1 MIIFAIKMK
10 EGGKMKVGKKLL
22 ASLLLMVIVITQ
34 LTPSLFVRAEEG
46 EEIKYNLSFE
56 LERDVSALNEIY
68 QKHDE
73 AESESEK
80 TDEKASDEEVAVE
93 ADANKDVNSKANQVN
108 DNDTVVDLSQETEV
122 EENSSEEAN
131 PIEESNDEAESSEEE
146 SEEAIVLP
154 SGGGEG
160 SQEEKTEEVKDLNIT
175 YTLHIKG
182 ESEESIEKRIT
193 YSLEKADFVGDLK
206 FEGIETLSNNLEVKY
221 YTKEDGSSFEED
233 SENFELYLDTNA
245 ERTVLELPS
254 IGEKEDSLRV
264 KESNFEEA
272 IEISE
277 EKVNEAVG
285 DPNAKHFL
293 NFDISRYD
301 FTDFESLIATYTN
314 YWMKR
319 TDQNVFDHDEWRLN
333 NFTVINELHIDGVDE
348 TIKEKMI
355 YDADEYSWSEK
366 IEFRNIEVP
375 YEDIEIQYYKKADNS
390 LVKPYLLH
398 YDFYLKKSEDDK
410 MILQVPR
417 LSPKDNYSGDA
428 NQVKIFKVSN
438 VSLKDKDGNAKE
450 VTPTEIDDINLDIT
464 EDLSGIKP
472 SDTVYV
478 NGNSG
483 DDQKDGLSKENA
495 VKTFAKAKEIAQS
508 NKDIVEIVVTGQ
520 TDIEG
525 DISLED
531 TNAKICRSKDYYK
544 YLFNVPSGKT
554 ATLSNIIIDGKS
566 NSNESIKESL
576 IRVNSGATLNINEGA
591 ALRNNKIMDIKDTA
605 TRGGAVNAFEAT
617 INMTGGSVE
626 ENQATYGG
634 GIYLYG
640 STMNFSGGVVQ
651 NNEAKRVIDYAY
663 GGAVYSAGGGIIA
676 SGASTINFSGDA
688 KVLNNSADEVGGGIS
703 LGTRQVEKQNKLYM
717 TGGLID
723 GNTAGAS
730 GGGIFIQ
737 CRLFDSGK
745 SIAYI
750 SSGRITNNKM
760 SGTGIT
766 EKAFGGGGIYVNG
779 FPASWDYA
787 GAHYYGENG
796 ELYLTNAII
805 RNNNSDKE
813 GAGFAGCPI
822 SKTQFYVNNGVAIYG
837 NNTRAGRNNDKGKTV
852 YLLSSKFYMSHSGQA
867 EYKLDKRMLG
877 GAPYDWKKVIGSE
890 IIPLPDNEL
899 EATLPENSELAL
911 NSNDKGNDFT
921 EALGKV
927 IIEGNY
933 SATRGAGIGSNGT
946 IKFGTESPT
955 TEVSVEKKWDDNN
968 DEKKVRPVS
977 ITVNLIANYEGKEY
991 KVDSIVLN
999 KDNNWKHTFKDLP
1012 TINDG
1017 NKITYTVKEETV
1029 TGYSSKITGS
1039 EKDGFTIINTPEEPK
1054 KETKEIKVSKVW
1066 DTVDQEAYAK
1076 EIEVVLVKNDEE
1088 TEKTLTLNEDNHWQG
1103 TFENLDAKD
1112 ENDKE
1117 ITYTVKEVG
1126 EKDNKITFDGKE
1138 FKVSYKATT
1147 DGYTITNSYN
1157 PPEEPKKEYRDICVE
1172 KAWDIRG
1179 MKPISHIEVELY
1191 RDGKATGNTLVLS
1204 EANGWSGSFKDL
1216 EKASDD
1222 GHIYNYSVKEIGEKF
1237 YTVEISGEY
1246 YEVIYRGNMDSGFTI
1261 INKEEPPRKPQ
1272 RRDIRVR
1279 KVWDVTNKIPVDE
1292 IQVELYK
1299 DGRATG
1305 NVITLSDANGW
1316 MGRFEDLLAY
1326 DAEGFKYE
1334 YSVREV
1340 GEASHRVSISGSDY
1354 DVSYE
1359 GDMNHSFIIINKEN
1373 TPPKKKIDFGVNK
1386 VWRSDGKTE
1395 AVQVELY
1402 MDGAATG
1409 KIITLSEAN
1418 GWNGTFIDLDLED
1431 AKGNKHIYTVKE
1443 IGEVSGG
1450 YYIGERKF
1458 NVIYEGSMN
1467 SGITIINSEE
1477 PPKEEEEEPSKDK
1490 DDEPKEK
1497 DKESEKHRIPKT
1509 GVEDGSLSIVLA
1521 LVVLV
1526 GLFFVKRKLSEGKT
1540 K

>member
-1 MIIFAIKMK
+1 
-10 EGGKMKVGKKLL
+10 MKVSKKVL

-34 LTPSLFVRAEEG
+34 LTPNLFVRAEEG
-46 EEIKYNLSFE
+46 KVQKFKLSFE
-56 LERDVSALNEIY
+56 LERDASALNEIY

-73 AESESEK
+73 AENESEK
-80 TDEKASDEEVAVE
+80 TDEKDSDKEGNCE
-93 ADANKDVNSKANQVN
+93 ADSNKDVNSKAKQVN
-108 DNDTVVDLSQETEV
+108 ENDTVVDLSQVTEG
-122 EENSSEEAN
+122 EENLSEEAK
-131 PIEESNDEAESSEEE
+131 PIDEANGEAEYIEDE
-146 SEEAIVLP
+146 NEEAIVLP

-160 SQEEKTEEVKDLNIT
+160 SSEEKAEEVKDLNIT

-182 ESEESIEKRIT
+182 ESEEAIEKIVT
-193 YSLEKADFVGDLK
+193 YSVEKADFVGDLK
-206 FEGIETLSNNLEVKY
+206 FEGIETLSNELEVKY
-221 YTKEDGSSFEED
+221 YSKEDGSSFDEK
-233 SENFELYLDTNA
+233 SENFDLYLETNA
-245 ERTVLELPS
+245 EKTVLELPR

-264 KESNFEEA
+264 KESNFEEV
-272 IEISE
+272 IEIGE
-277 EKVNEAVG
+277 EKVNEAVA
-285 DPNAKHFL
+285 DPNSKHFL
-293 NFDISRYD
+293 SFDISRYD
-301 FTDFESLIATYTN
+301 LTDFENLIATYTN
-314 YWMKR
+314 YWMNRK
-319 TDQNVFDHDEWRLN
+319 DQNVFDHDEWSLN

-348 TIKEKMI
+348 TVEEKMI

-366 IEFRNIEVP
+366 IEFKDIEVP

-398 YDFYLKKSEDDK
+398 YDFYLKRSEDGK

-417 LSPKDNYSGDA
+417 LAPKDNYSGDT

-438 VSLKDKDGNAKE
+438 VILKDKDGNAKE
-450 VTPTEIDDINLDIT
+450 LTSTEIDDINLDIT
-464 EDLSGIKP
+464 EDLRGIKP

-478 NGNSG
+478 NGKSG
-483 DDQKDGLSKENA
+483 DDQNDGLSKENA
-495 VKTFAKAKEIAQS
+495 VNTLTKAIEIAKNNQ
-508 NKDIVEIVVTGQ
+508 DIVEIVVTGQ

-525 DISLED
+525 DVSLEG
-531 TNAKICRSKDYYK
+531 TNAKVCRSKDYNGF
-544 YLFNVPSGKT
+544 LFNVDNGKT
-554 ATLSNIIIDGKS
+554 AILSNIIIDGRS
-566 NSNESIKESL
+566 NSNKSIEKSL
-576 IRVNSGATLNINEGA
+576 IRVNTGATLNINDGA
-591 ALRNNKIMDIKDTA
+591 VLRNNKIMDIKDTA

-626 ENQATYGG
+626 ENQASYGG
-634 GIYLYG
+634 GIYLYK
-640 STMNFSGGVVQ
+640 STMNFSSGVVQ

-663 GGAVYSAGGGIIA
+663 GGAIYSAGGGIIA

-703 LGTRQVEKQNKLYM
+703 LGTRQVDGQNKLYM

-737 CRLFDSGK
+737 CRLLDGGK

-760 SGTGIT
+760 SGTGLT

-787 GAHYYGENG
+787 GTHFYGENG

-805 RNNNSDKE
+805 RNNNSDEE

-837 NNTRAGRNNDKGKTV
+837 NNTSAGINNDKGKTV
-852 YLLSSKFYMSHSGQA
+852 YLLSSNFYASHSGRA

-877 GAPYDWKKVIGSE
+877 GAPYDWKKVTGSG

-899 EATLPENSELAL
+899 EATLPASSELAL
-911 NSNDKGNDFT
+911 NSNDKANELT

-946 IKFGTESPT
+946 IKFGKDAPT
-955 TEVSVEKKWDDNN
+955 TEVSVEKKWNDND

-977 ITVNLIANYEGKEY
+977 ITVKLIANYEGKEY
-991 KVDSIVLN
+991 KVDSVVLN

-1012 TINDG
+1012 TVND
-1017 NKITYTVKEETV
+1017 NNTITYTVKEETV
-1029 TGYSSKITGS
+1029 TGYKSELSGS
-1039 EKDGFTIINTPEEPK
+1039 ESEGYTITNTPEEPE

-1066 DTVDQEAYAK
+1066 DTSDKKAFAK
-1076 EIEVVLVKNDEE
+1076 EITVELYKNNEKTD
-1088 TEKTLTLNEDNHWQG
+1088 KTLTLNEDNNWQG
-1103 TFENLDAKD
+1103 SFKNLDVKD
-1112 ENDKE
+1112 ENDKN
-1117 ITYTVKEVG
+1117 ITYTIKEVG
-1126 EKDNKITFDGKE
+1126 ETDGKITFDGKE
-1138 FKVSYKATT
+1138 FKVSYSGDEK

-1157 PPEEPKKEYRDICVE
+1157 PPEEPKKEYRDISVE

-1204 EANGWSGSFKDL
+1204 EANGWSGSFKNL

-1222 GHIYNYSVKEIGEKF
+1222 GHIYDYSIKEIGEKF

-1279 KVWDVTNKIPVDE
+1279 KVWDVTNKIPVDA

-1305 NVITLSDANGW
+1305 NVITLSEANGW
-1316 MGRFEDLLAY
+1316 SGRFEDLIAY
-1326 DAEGFKYE
+1326 DVAGVKYE

-1359 GDMNHSFIIINKEN
+1359 GDMNHSFVITNKEN

-1386 VWRSDGKTE
+1386 IWRTSGETE
-1395 AVQVELY
+1395 TVQAELY

-1418 GWNGTFIDLDLED
+1418 GWSGAFTDLDLED
-1431 AKGNKHIYTVKE
+1431 AKGNKHVYTVKE
-1443 IGEVSGG
+1443 IGEAGDQ
-1450 YYIGERKF
+1450 YTIGERVF
-1458 NVIYEGSMN
+1458 TVSYSGDMH
-1467 SGITIINSEE
+1467 SGISIINSEE
-1477 PPKEEEEEPSKDK
+1477 PPKEEEEPSKDK

-1497 DKESEKHRIPKT
+1497 DKEPEKHIIPKT
-1509 GVEDGSLSIVLA
+1509 GVEEGSLSIVLA

-1526 GLFFVKRKLSEGKT
+1526 GLFFVKRKINEGKS

>member
-1 MIIFAIKMK
+1 
-10 EGGKMKVGKKLL
+10 MKVSKKVL

-46 EEIKYNLSFE
+46 KVQKFKLSFE
-56 LERDVSALNEIY
+56 LERDASALNEIY

-73 AESESEK
+73 AENESEK
-80 TDEKASDEEVAVE
+80 TDEKDSDKEGNCE
-93 ADANKDVNSKANQVN
+93 ADSNKDVNSKAKQVN
-108 DNDTVVDLSQETEV
+108 ENDTVVDLSQVTEG
-122 EENSSEEAN
+122 EENLSEEAK
-131 PIEESNDEAESSEEE
+131 PIDEANGEAEYIEDE
-146 SEEAIVLP
+146 NEEAIVLP

-160 SQEEKTEEVKDLNIT
+160 SSEEKAEEVKDLNIT

-182 ESEESIEKRIT
+182 ESEEAIEKIVT
-193 YSLEKADFVGDLK
+193 YSVEKADFVGDLK
-206 FEGIETLSNNLEVKY
+206 FEGIETLSNELEVKY
-221 YTKEDGSSFEED
+221 YSKEDGSSFDEK
-233 SENFELYLDTNA
+233 SENFDLYLETNA
-245 ERTVLELPS
+245 EKTVLELPR

-264 KESNFEEA
+264 KESNFEEV
-272 IEISE
+272 IEIGE
-277 EKVNEAVG
+277 EKVNEAVA
-285 DPNAKHFL
+285 DPNSKHFL
-293 NFDISRYD
+293 SFDISRYD
-301 FTDFESLIATYTN
+301 LTDFENLIATYTN
-314 YWMKR
+314 YWMNRK
-319 TDQNVFDHDEWRLN
+319 DQNVFDHDEWSLN

-348 TIKEKMI
+348 TVEEKMI

-366 IEFRNIEVP
+366 IEFKDIEVP

-398 YDFYLKKSEDDK
+398 YDFYLKRSEDGK

-417 LSPKDNYSGDA
+417 LAPKDNYSGDT

-438 VSLKDKDGNAKE
+438 VILKDKDGNAKE
-450 VTPTEIDDINLDIT
+450 LTSTEIDDINLDIT
-464 EDLSGIKP
+464 EDLRGIKP

-478 NGNSG
+478 NGKSG
-483 DDQKDGLSKENA
+483 DDQNDGLSKENA
-495 VKTFAKAKEIAQS
+495 VNTLTKAIEIAKNNQ
-508 NKDIVEIVVTGQ
+508 DIVEIVVTGQ

-525 DISLED
+525 DVSLEG
-531 TNAKICRSKDYYK
+531 TNAKVCRSKDYNGF
-544 YLFNVPSGKT
+544 LFNVDNGKT
-554 ATLSNIIIDGKS
+554 AILSNIIIDGRS
-566 NSNESIKESL
+566 NSNKSIEKSL
-576 IRVNSGATLNINEGA
+576 IRVNTGATLNINDGA
-591 ALRNNKIMDIKDTA
+591 VLRNNKIMDIKDTA

-626 ENQATYGG
+626 ENQASYGG
-634 GIYLYG
+634 GIYLYK
-640 STMNFSGGVVQ
+640 STMNFSSGVVQ

-663 GGAVYSAGGGIIA
+663 GGAIYSAGGGIIA

-703 LGTRQVEKQNKLYM
+703 LGTRQVDGQNKLYM

-737 CRLFDSGK
+737 CRLLDGGK

-760 SGTGIT
+760 SGTGLT

-787 GAHYYGENG
+787 GTHFYGENG

-805 RNNNSDKE
+805 RNNNSDEE

-837 NNTRAGRNNDKGKTV
+837 NNTSAGINNDKGKTV
-852 YLLSSKFYMSHSGQA
+852 YLLSSNFYASHSGRA

-877 GAPYDWKKVIGSE
+877 GAPYDWKKVTGSG

-899 EATLPENSELAL
+899 EATLPASSELAL
-911 NSNDKGNDFT
+911 NSNDKANELT

-946 IKFGTESPT
+946 IKFGKDAPT
-955 TEVSVEKKWDDNN
+955 TEVSVEKKWNDND

-977 ITVNLIANYEGKEY
+977 ITVKLIANYEGKEY
-991 KVDSIVLN
+991 KVDSVVLK

-1012 TINDG
+1012 TVND
-1017 NKITYTVKEETV
+1017 NNTITYTVKEETV
-1029 TGYSSKITGS
+1029 TGYKSELSGS
-1039 EKDGFTIINTPEEPK
+1039 ESEGYTITNTPEEPE

-1066 DTVDQEAYAK
+1066 DTSDKKAFAK
-1076 EIEVVLVKNDEE
+1076 EITVELYKNNEKTD
-1088 TEKTLTLNEDNHWQG
+1088 KTLTLNEDNNWQG
-1103 TFENLDAKD
+1103 SFKNLDVKD
-1112 ENDKE
+1112 ENDKN
-1117 ITYTVKEVG
+1117 ITYTIKEVG
-1126 EKDNKITFDGKE
+1126 ETDGKITFDGKE
-1138 FKVSYKATT
+1138 FKVSYSGDEK

-1157 PPEEPKKEYRDICVE
+1157 PPEEPKKEYRDISVE

-1204 EANGWSGSFKDL
+1204 EANGWSGSFKNL

-1222 GHIYNYSVKEIGEKF
+1222 GHIYDYSIKEIGEKF

-1279 KVWDVTNKIPVDE
+1279 KVWDVTNKIPVDA

-1305 NVITLSDANGW
+1305 NVITLSEANGW
-1316 MGRFEDLLAY
+1316 SGRFEDLIAY
-1326 DAEGFKYE
+1326 DVAGVKYE

-1359 GDMNHSFIIINKEN
+1359 GDMNHSFVITNKEN

-1386 VWRSDGKTE
+1386 IWRTSGETE
-1395 AVQVELY
+1395 TVQAELY

-1418 GWNGTFIDLDLED
+1418 GWSGAFTDLDLED
-1431 AKGNKHIYTVKE
+1431 AKGNKHVYTVKE
-1443 IGEVSGG
+1443 IGEAGG
-1450 YYIGERKF
+1450 QYTIGERVF
-1458 NVIYEGSMN
+1458 TVSYSGDMH
-1467 SGITIINSEE
+1467 SGISIINSEE

-1497 DKESEKHRIPKT
+1497 DKEPEKHIIPKT
-1509 GVEDGSLSIVLA
+1509 GVEEGTLSIVLA

-1526 GLFFVKRKLSEGKT
+1526 GLFFVKRKINEGKS

>member
-1 MIIFAIKMK
+1 MK
-10 EGGKMKVGKKLL
+10 KGKKLL
-22 ASLLLMVIVITQ
+22 ACLILMVLVLSQ
-34 LTPSLFVRAEEG
+34 VPRNLLVRAEEG
-46 EEIKYNLSFE
+46 EETKYNLSFE
-56 LERDVSALNEIY
+56 LERDASALNEIY

-73 AESESEK
+73 GESESEK
-80 TDEKASDEEVAVE
+80 TDEKASDEEADGE
-93 ADANKDVNSKANQVN
+93 LDANKDVNSKANQVN
-108 DNDTVVDLSQETEV
+108 DNDTVVDLSQVTEG
-122 EENSSEEAN
+122 EENSSEEAKPVDEAK
-131 PIEESNDEAESSEEE
+131 PIDEVNDEAESSEEE
-146 SEEAIVLP
+146 NEEAVVLP

-160 SQEEKTEEVKDLNIT
+160 SQEEKAEEVKDLNIT

-182 ESEESIEKRIT
+182 ESEESIEKRIA
-193 YSLEKADFVGDLK
+193 YSVEKAEFVGDLK
-206 FEGIETLSNNLEVKY
+206 FEGIETLSNELEVKY
-221 YTKEDGSSFEED
+221 YSREDGSSFDEK
-233 SENFELYLDTNA
+233 SENFDLYLETNA
-245 ERTVLELPS
+245 EKTVLELPR

-272 IEISE
+272 IEIND

-285 DPNAKHFL
+285 DPNAKHYLSF
-293 NFDISRYD
+293 NISRYD
-301 FTDFESLIATYTN
+301 FTDFENLIATYSN
-314 YWMKR
+314 YWMTR
-319 TDQNVFDHDEWRLN
+319 DDQNVFDRDEWRLN

-355 YDADEYSWSEK
+355 FNSDEHSWSEK
-366 IEFRNIEVP
+366 IEFRNIEIP
-375 YEDIEIQYYKKADNS
+375 YEDIEIQYYKKADSS

-398 YDFYLKKSEDDK
+398 YDFYLKKSEDGK

-417 LSPKDNYSGDA
+417 LAPKNNYSGDA

-450 VTPTEIDDINLDIT
+450 VTPTELDDTNLDII
-464 EDLSGIKP
+464 EDLRGIKP

-478 NGNSG
+478 NGKSG
-483 DDQKDGLSKENA
+483 DDQNDGLSKENA
-495 VKTFAKAKEIAQS
+495 VKTLTKAKEIAQS
-508 NKDIVEIVVTGQ
+508 NNDIVEIVVTGQ

-531 TNAKICRSKDYYK
+531 TNAKICRSKEYSGF
-544 YLFNVPSGKT
+544 LFNVPSGKT
-554 ATLSNIIIDGKS
+554 ATLSKIIIDGKS

-591 ALRNNKIMDIKDTA
+591 VLRNNKIMDIKNTA

-626 ENQATYGG
+626 ENQASYGG
-634 GIYLYG
+634 GIYLYK

-663 GGAVYSAGGGIIA
+663 GGAIYSAGGGIIA

-703 LGTRQVEKQNKLYM
+703 LGTRQVDKQNKLYM

-737 CRLFDSGK
+737 CRLLDGGK

-760 SGTGIT
+760 SGTGKT
-766 EKAFGGGGIYVNG
+766 EMAFGGGGIYVNG

-787 GAHYYGENG
+787 GTHFYGENG

-911 NSNDKGNDFT
+911 NSNDKGNNLT

-946 IKFGTESPT
+946 IKFGTDAPT
-955 TEVSVEKKWDDNN
+955 TKVSVEKKWNDND

-991 KVDSIVLN
+991 KVDSVVLN

-1029 TGYSSKITGS
+1029 KGYKSELSGS
-1039 EKDGFTIINTPEEPK
+1039 EEEGYTITNTPEEPK

-1066 DTVDQEAYAK
+1066 DTSDKKAFAK
-1076 EIEVVLVKNDEE
+1076 EITVELYKNNEKTD
-1088 TEKTLTLNEDNHWQG
+1088 KTLTLNEDNNWQG

-1204 EANGWSGSFKDL
+1204 EANGWSGSFKNL
-1216 EKASDD
+1216 EKASDG
-1222 GHIYNYSVKEIGEKF
+1222 GHIYDYSVKEIGEKF

-1261 INKEEPPRKPQ
+1261 INKEEPPKKPQ

-1305 NVITLSDANGW
+1305 NTITLSEANGW
-1316 MGRFEDLLAY
+1316 SGRFEDLIAY
-1326 DAEGFKYE
+1326 DVAGVKYE

-1340 GEASHRVSISGSDY
+1340 GEASSRVSISGSDY

-1359 GDMNHSFIIINKEN
+1359 GDMNHSFVIINKEN
-1373 TPPKKKIDFGVNK
+1373 SPLKKKIDFGVNK
-1386 VWRSDGKTE
+1386 VWKSDGKTE

-1418 GWNGTFIDLDLED
+1418 GWSGAFTDLDLED

-1458 NVIYEGSMN
+1458 SVIYEGSMN

-1497 DKESEKHRIPKT
+1497 DKEPEKHIIPKT
-1509 GVEDGSLSIVLA
+1509 GVEEGSLSIVLA

-1526 GLFFVKRKLSEGKT
+1526 GLFFVKRKLNEGKT

>member
-1 MIIFAIKMK
+1 
-10 EGGKMKVGKKLL
+10 MKVSKKVL

-34 LTPSLFVRAEEG
+34 LTPNLFVRAEEG
-46 EEIKYNLSFE
+46 KVQKFKLSFE
-56 LERDVSALNEIY
+56 LERDASALNEIY

-73 AESESEK
+73 AENESEK
-80 TDEKASDEEVAVE
+80 TDEKDSDKEGNCE
-93 ADANKDVNSKANQVN
+93 ADSNKDVNSKAKQVN
-108 DNDTVVDLSQETEV
+108 ENDTVVDLSQVTEG
-122 EENSSEEAN
+122 EENLSEEAK
-131 PIEESNDEAESSEEE
+131 PIDEANGEAEYIEDE
-146 SEEAIVLP
+146 NEEAIVLP

-160 SQEEKTEEVKDLNIT
+160 SSEEKAEEVKDLNIT

-182 ESEESIEKRIT
+182 ESEEAIEKIVT
-193 YSLEKADFVGDLK
+193 YSVEKADFVGDLK
-206 FEGIETLSNNLEVKY
+206 FEGIETLSNELEVKY
-221 YTKEDGSSFEED
+221 YSKEDGSSFDEK
-233 SENFELYLDTNA
+233 SENFDLYLETNA
-245 ERTVLELPS
+245 EKTVLELPR

-264 KESNFEEA
+264 KESNFEEV
-272 IEISE
+272 IEIGE
-277 EKVNEAVG
+277 EKVNEAVA
-285 DPNAKHFL
+285 DPNSKHFL
-293 NFDISRYD
+293 SFDISRYD
-301 FTDFESLIATYTN
+301 LTDFENLIATYTN
-314 YWMKR
+314 YWMNRK
-319 TDQNVFDHDEWRLN
+319 DQNVFDHDEWSLN

-348 TIKEKMI
+348 TVEEKMI

-366 IEFRNIEVP
+366 IEFKDIEVP

-398 YDFYLKKSEDDK
+398 YDFYLKRSEDGK

-417 LSPKDNYSGDA
+417 LAPKDNYSGDT

-438 VSLKDKDGNAKE
+438 VILKDKDGNAKE
-450 VTPTEIDDINLDIT
+450 LTSTEIDDINLDIT
-464 EDLSGIKP
+464 EDLRGIKP

-478 NGNSG
+478 NGKSG
-483 DDQKDGLSKENA
+483 DDQNDGLSKENA
-495 VKTFAKAKEIAQS
+495 VNTLTKAIEIAKNNQ
-508 NKDIVEIVVTGQ
+508 DIVEIVVTGQ

-525 DISLED
+525 DVSLEG
-531 TNAKICRSKDYYK
+531 TNAKVCRSKDYNGF
-544 YLFNVPSGKT
+544 LFNVDNGKT
-554 ATLSNIIIDGKS
+554 AILSNIIIDGRS
-566 NSNESIKESL
+566 NSNKSIEKSL
-576 IRVNSGATLNINEGA
+576 IRVNTGATLNINDGA
-591 ALRNNKIMDIKDTA
+591 VLRNNKIMDIKDTA

-626 ENQATYGG
+626 ENQASYGG
-634 GIYLYG
+634 GIYLYK
-640 STMNFSGGVVQ
+640 STMNFSSGVVQ
-651 NNEAKRVIDYAY
+651 KNEAKRVIDYAY
-663 GGAVYSAGGGIIA
+663 GGAIYSAGGGIIA

-703 LGTRQVEKQNKLYM
+703 LGTRQVDGQNKLYM

-737 CRLFDSGK
+737 CRLLDGGK

-760 SGTGIT
+760 SGTGLT

-787 GAHYYGENG
+787 GTHFYGENG

-805 RNNNSDKE
+805 RNNNSDEE

-837 NNTRAGRNNDKGKTV
+837 NNTSAGINNDKGKTV
-852 YLLSSKFYMSHSGQA
+852 YLLSSNFYASHSGRA

-877 GAPYDWKKVIGSE
+877 GAPYDWKKVTGSG

-899 EATLPENSELAL
+899 EATLPASSELAL
-911 NSNDKGNDFT
+911 NSNDKANELT

-946 IKFGTESPT
+946 IKFGKDAPT
-955 TEVSVEKKWDDNN
+955 TEVSVEKKWNDND

-977 ITVNLIANYEGKEY
+977 ITVKLIANYEGKEY
-991 KVDSIVLN
+991 KVDSVVLN

-1012 TINDG
+1012 TVND
-1017 NKITYTVKEETV
+1017 NNTITYTVKEETV
-1029 TGYSSKITGS
+1029 TGYKSELSGS
-1039 EKDGFTIINTPEEPK
+1039 ESEGYTITNTPEEPE
-1054 KETKEIKVSKVW
+1054 KETEEIKVSKVW
-1066 DTVDQEAYAK
+1066 DTSDKKAFAK
-1076 EIEVVLVKNDEE
+1076 EITVELYKNNEKTD
-1088 TEKTLTLNEDNHWQG
+1088 KTLTLNEDNNWQG
-1103 TFENLDAKD
+1103 SFKNLDVKD
-1112 ENDKE
+1112 ENDKN
-1117 ITYTVKEVG
+1117 ITYTIKEVG
-1126 EKDNKITFDGKE
+1126 ETDGKITFDGKE
-1138 FKVSYKATT
+1138 FKVSYSGDEK

-1157 PPEEPKKEYRDICVE
+1157 PPEEPKKEYRDISVE

-1191 RDGKATGNTLVLS
+1191 RDGEATGNTLVLS
-1204 EANGWSGSFKDL
+1204 EANGWSGSFKNL
-1216 EKASDD
+1216 EKASDG
-1222 GHIYNYSVKEIGEKF
+1222 GHIYDYSIKEIGEKF

-1279 KVWDVTNKIPVDE
+1279 KVWDVTNKIPVDA

-1305 NVITLSDANGW
+1305 NVITLSEANGW
-1316 MGRFEDLLAY
+1316 SGRFEDLIAY
-1326 DAEGFKYE
+1326 DVAGVKYE

-1359 GDMNHSFIIINKEN
+1359 GDMNHSFVITNKEN
-1373 TPPKKKIDFGVNK
+1373 TPPKKKIYFGVNK
-1386 VWRSDGKTE
+1386 IWRTSGETE
-1395 AVQVELY
+1395 TVQAELY

-1418 GWNGTFIDLDLED
+1418 GWSGAFTDLDLED
-1431 AKGNKHIYTVKE
+1431 AKGNKHVYTVKE
-1443 IGEVSGG
+1443 IGEAGG
-1450 YYIGERKF
+1450 QYTIGERVF
-1458 NVIYEGSMN
+1458 TVSYSGDMH
-1467 SGITIINSEE
+1467 SGISIINSEE
-1477 PPKEEEEEPSKDK
+1477 PPKEEEEPSKDK

-1497 DKESEKHRIPKT
+1497 DKEPEKHIIPKT
-1509 GVEDGSLSIVLA
+1509 GVEEGSLSIVLA

-1526 GLFFVKRKLSEGKT
+1526 GLFFVKRKINEGKS

>member
-1 MIIFAIKMK
+1 
-10 EGGKMKVGKKLL
+10 MKVSKKVL
-22 ASLLLMVIVITQ
+22 ACLLLMVIVITQ
-34 LTPSLFVRAEEG
+34 LTPSLFVRAVEG
-46 EEIKYNLSFE
+46 EEQKFKLSFE
-56 LERDVSALNEIY
+56 LERDPSALNEIY
-68 QKHDE
+68 QKQDE
-73 AESESEK
+73 AENESEK
-80 TDEKASDEEVAVE
+80 TDEKDSDKE
-93 ADANKDVNSKANQVN
+93 ADNEEEANKDVKSKAKQVN
-108 DNDTVVDLSQETEV
+108 DNDTVVDLSQETEA
-122 EENSSEEAN
+122 EENSSEEAK
-131 PIEESNDEAESSEEE
+131 PIDEANGEAEYIEDE
-146 SEEAIVLP
+146 NEEAIVLP

-160 SQEEKTEEVKDLNIT
+160 SQEEKAEEVKDLNIT

-182 ESEESIEKRIT
+182 ESEEAIEKIVT
-193 YSLEKADFVGDLK
+193 YSVEKADFVGDLK
-206 FEGIETLSNNLEVKY
+206 FEGIETLSNELEVKY
-221 YTKEDGSSFEED
+221 YSKEDGSSFDEK
-233 SENFELYLDTNA
+233 SENFDLYLETNS
-245 ERTVLELPS
+245 EKTVLELPR

-272 IEISE
+272 IEIGE
-277 EKVNEAVG
+277 EKVNEAVA
-285 DPNAKHFL
+285 DPNSKHFL
-293 NFDISRYD
+293 SFDISRYD
-301 FTDFESLIATYTN
+301 FTDFENLIATYTN
-314 YWMKR
+314 YWMTR
-319 TDQNVFDHDEWRLN
+319 EDQNVFDHDEWSLN

-348 TIKEKMI
+348 TVEEKMI

-366 IEFRNIEVP
+366 IEFKDIEVP

-398 YDFYLKKSEDDK
+398 YDFYLKKSEDGK

-417 LSPKDNYSGDA
+417 LAPKDNYSGDV
-428 NQVKIFKVSN
+428 NQVKIFRVSN
-438 VSLKDKDGNAKE
+438 VSLKDNDGNVKE
-450 VTPTEIDDINLDIT
+450 LTPTEIDDINLDIT
-464 EDLSGIKP
+464 EDLIGIKP

-478 NGNSG
+478 NGKSG

-495 VKTFAKAKEIAQS
+495 VKTFAKAKEIAKD

-531 TNAKICRSKDYYK
+531 TNAKICRSKDYDGF
-544 YLFNVPSGKT
+544 LFNVPSGKT
-554 ATLSNIIIDGKS
+554 ATLSKIIVDGKS
-566 NSNESIKESL
+566 NSIESIKKSL
-576 IRVNSGATLNINEGA
+576 IRVNSRAILNINDGA
-591 ALRNNKIMDIKDTA
+591 VLKNNKIMDIKDTA

-626 ENQATYGG
+626 ENQASYGG
-634 GIYLYG
+634 GIYLYK

-663 GGAVYSAGGGIIA
+663 GGAIYSAGGGIIA

-703 LGTRQVEKQNKLYM
+703 LGTRQVDGQNKLYM

-737 CRLFDSGK
+737 CRLLDGRK

-760 SGTGIT
+760 SGTGLT

-787 GAHYYGENG
+787 GTHFYGENG

-837 NNTRAGRNNDKGKTV
+837 NNTRAGINNDKGKTV
-852 YLLSSKFYMSHSGQA
+852 YLLSSNFYASHSGRA

-877 GAPYDWKKVIGSE
+877 GAPYDWKKVTGSG
-890 IIPLPDNEL
+890 IITLPDNEL
-899 EATLPENSELAL
+899 EATLPASSELAL
-911 NSNDKGNDFT
+911 NSNDKANDLT

-946 IKFGTESPT
+946 IKFGTEEPT
-955 TEVSVEKKWDDNN
+955 TEVSVEKKWDDND
-968 DEKKVRPVS
+968 DEKKIRPES
-977 ITVNLIANYEGKEY
+977 ITVNLIANYNGKEY
-991 KVDSIVLN
+991 KVDSVVLN
-999 KDNNWKHTFKDLP
+999 KDNDWKHTFKDLP
-1012 TINDG
+1012 TVNDG
-1017 NKITYTVKEETV
+1017 KTITYTVKEEAV
-1029 TGYSSKITGS
+1029 KGYKSELSGS
-1039 EKDGFTIINTPEEPK
+1039 EKEGYTITNTPEEPD
-1054 KETKEIKVSKVW
+1054 KETKKIKVSKVW
-1066 DTVDQEAYAK
+1066 DTTDKKAFAK
-1076 EIEVVLVKNDEE
+1076 EITVELYSNDEK
-1088 TEKTLTLNEDNHWQG
+1088 TNKTLTLNAENHWQG
-1103 TFENLDAKD
+1103 RFENLDVKD
-1112 ENDKE
+1112 ENGKDIAYTIKE
-1117 ITYTVKEVG
+1117 AG
-1126 EKDNKITFDGKE
+1126 ETDGKITFDGKE
-1138 FKVSYKATT
+1138 FKVSYTGSEAE
-1147 DGYTITNSYN
+1147 GYTITNSYN
-1157 PPEEPKKEYRDICVE
+1157 PPEEPKKEYRDISVE

-1204 EANGWSGSFKDL
+1204 EANGWSGSFKNL
-1216 EKASDD
+1216 EKASDG
-1222 GHIYNYSVKEIGEKF
+1222 GHIYDYSIKEIGEKF

-1246 YEVIYRGNMDSGFTI
+1246 YEVIYKGDMDSGFTI
-1261 INKEEPPRKPQ
+1261 INREEPKKPQ
-1272 RRDIRVR
+1272 RRDVRVR
-1279 KVWDVTNKIPVDE
+1279 KVWDITNKIPVDA

-1305 NVITLSDANGW
+1305 NVITLSEANGW
-1316 MGRFEDLLAY
+1316 SGRFEDLIAY
-1326 DAEGFKYE
+1326 DVAGVKYE

-1359 GDMNHSFIIINKEN
+1359 GDMNHSFVITNKEN

-1386 VWRSDGKTE
+1386 IWRTSGETE
-1395 AVQVELY
+1395 TVQAELY

-1418 GWNGTFIDLDLED
+1418 GWSGAFTDLDLED
-1431 AKGNKHIYTVKE
+1431 AKGNKHVYTVKE
-1443 IGEVSGG
+1443 IGEAGG
-1450 YYIGERKF
+1450 QYTIGERVF
-1458 NVIYEGSMN
+1458 TVSYSGDMH
-1467 SGITIINSEE
+1467 SGISIINSEE

-1497 DKESEKHRIPKT
+1497 DKEPEKHIIPKT
-1509 GVEDGSLSIVLA
+1509 GVEEGSLSIVLA

-1526 GLFFVKRKLSEGKT
+1526 GLFFVKRKINEGKS

>member
-1 MIIFAIKMK
+1 MK
-10 EGGKMKVGKKLL
+10 KGSKIL
-22 ASLLLMVIVITQ
+22 ACLILMVLVLSQ
-34 LTPSLFVRAEEG
+34 VPRNLLVRAEEG
-46 EEIKYNLSFE
+46 EEQKFKLSFE
-56 LERDVSALNEIY
+56 LERDASALNEIY

-73 AESESEK
+73 TESESEK
-80 TDEKASDEEVAVE
+80 TDEKASDKEANGE

-108 DNDTVVDLSQETEV
+108 DNDTVVDLSQVTEG
-122 EENSSEEAN
+122 EENSSEEAK
-131 PIEESNDEAESSEEE
+131 PIDEANGEAEYIEDE
-146 SEEAIVLP
+146 NEEAIVLP

-160 SQEEKTEEVKDLNIT
+160 SQEEKAEELKDLNIT
-175 YTLHIKG
+175 YTVHIKG

-193 YSLEKADFVGDLK
+193 YSVEKADFVGDLK
-206 FEGIETLSNNLEVKY
+206 FEGIEALSNDLEVKY
-221 YTKEDGSSFEED
+221 YSKEDGSSFDEK
-233 SENFELYLDTNA
+233 SENFDLYLETNV
-245 ERTVLELPS
+245 EKTVLELPR
-254 IGEKEDSLRV
+254 IGEREDSLRV

-272 IEISE
+272 IEIGE
-277 EKVNEAVG
+277 EKVNEAVA
-285 DPNAKHFL
+285 DPNAKHYL
-293 NFDISRYD
+293 SFDISRYEM
-301 FTDFESLIATYTN
+301 TDYDYIISTYSN
-314 YWMKR
+314 YWMSRK
-319 TDQNVFDHDEWRLN
+319 DQNVFDRDEWRLN

-355 YDADEYSWSEK
+355 YDGDAYTWSEK
-366 IEFRNIEVP
+366 IEFRNIEIP
-375 YEDIEIQYYKKADNS
+375 YEDIEIQYYKKADSS

-398 YDFYLKKSEDDK
+398 YDFYLKKSEDGK
-410 MILQVPR
+410 MILQIPR
-417 LSPKDNYSGDA
+417 LAPKDSYSGDA

-438 VSLKDKDGNAKE
+438 VSLKDKDANAKE
-450 VTPTEIDDINLDIT
+450 VTPIEIDDINLDIT

-478 NGNSG
+478 NGKSG

-508 NKDIVEIVVTGQ
+508 NKDIVEIVVTGK

-531 TNAKICRSKDYYK
+531 TNAKICRGKEYSGF
-544 YLFNVPSGKT
+544 LFNVPSGKT
-554 ATLSNIIIDGKS
+554 ATLSKIIIDGRF

-591 ALRNNKIMDIKDTA
+591 VLRNNKIMDIKNTA

-617 INMTGGSVE
+617 INMTGGCVE

-717 TGGLID
+717 IGGLID

-730 GGGIFIQ
+730 GGGLFIQ

-760 SGTGIT
+760 SGTGKT
-766 EKAFGGGGIYVNG
+766 EMAFGGGGIYVNG

-911 NSNDKGNDFT
+911 NSNDKANELT

-946 IKFGTESPT
+946 IKFGTEAPT
-955 TEVSVEKKWDDNN
+955 TEVSVEKKWNDND
-968 DEKKVRPVS
+968 DEKKIRPES
-977 ITVNLIANYEGKEY
+977 ITVNLIANYNGKEY
-991 KVDSIVLN
+991 KVDSVVLN
-999 KDNNWKHTFKDLP
+999 KDNDWKHTFKDLP

-1066 DTVDQEAYAK
+1066 DTSDKKAFAK
-1076 EIEVVLVKNDEE
+1076 EITVELYKNNEKTD
-1088 TEKTLTLNEDNHWQG
+1088 KTLTLNEDNNWQG

-1204 EANGWSGSFKDL
+1204 EANGWSGSFKNL

-1222 GHIYNYSVKEIGEKF
+1222 GHIYDYSVKEIGEKF

-1261 INKEEPPRKPQ
+1261 INKEEPPKKPQ

-1305 NVITLSDANGW
+1305 NVITLSEANGW

-1326 DAEGFKYE
+1326 DAEGVKYE

-1340 GEASHRVSISGSDY
+1340 GEASSRVSISGSDY

-1359 GDMNHSFIIINKEN
+1359 GDMNHSFVIINKEN
-1373 TPPKKKIDFGVNK
+1373 SPLKKKIDFGVNK

-1418 GWNGTFIDLDLED
+1418 VWSGAFTDLNLED
-1431 AKGNKHIYTVKE
+1431 AKGNKHVYTVKE
-1443 IGEVSGG
+1443 VGEAGG
-1450 YYIGERKF
+1450 QYTIGERVF
-1458 NVIYEGSMN
+1458 TVSYSGDMH
-1467 SGITIINSEE
+1467 SGISIINSEE

-1497 DKESEKHRIPKT
+1497 DKEPEKHIIPKT
-1509 GVEDGSLSIVLA
+1509 GVEEGTLSIVLA

-1526 GLFFVKRKLSEGKT
+1526 GLFFVKRKLNESKT

>member
-1 MIIFAIKMK
+1 MK
-10 EGGKMKVGKKLL
+10 KGRKIL
-22 ASLLLMVIVITQ
+22 ACLILMVLVLSQVPTN
-34 LTPSLFVRAEEG
+34 LLVRAEEG
-46 EEIKYNLSFE
+46 EEQKFKLSFE
-56 LERDVSALNEIY
+56 LERDASVLNEIY
-68 QKHDE
+68 QKQDE
-73 AESESEK
+73 AENESEK
-80 TDEKASDEEVAVE
+80 TDEKDSDKE
-93 ADANKDVNSKANQVN
+93 ADNEEEANKDVKSKAKQVN
-108 DNDTVVDLSQETEV
+108 DNDTVVDLSQETE
-122 EENSSEEAN
+122 EEKTEAK
-131 PIEESNDEAESSEEE
+131 PIDEAKPVDEGLAGDESNQADED
-146 SEEAIVLP
+146 EAIVLP

-160 SQEEKTEEVKDLNIT
+160 SQEGKAEEVKDLNIT

-193 YSLEKADFVGDLK
+193 YSVEKADFVGDLK
-206 FEGIETLSNNLEVKY
+206 FEGIETLSNELEVKY
-221 YTKEDGSSFEED
+221 YSKEDESSFDEK
-233 SENFELYLDTNA
+233 SENFDLYLETNA
-245 ERTVLELPS
+245 EKTVLELPR
-254 IGEKEDSLRV
+254 IGEREDSLRV

-277 EKVNEAVG
+277 EKANEAVG
-285 DPNAKHFL
+285 DPNAKQYL
-293 NFDISRYD
+293 SFDISRYEM
-301 FTDFESLIATYTN
+301 TDYDYIISTYTN
-314 YWMKR
+314 YWMSR
-319 TDQNVFDHDEWRLN
+319 ADQNVFDIDEWRLN
-333 NFTVINELHIDGVDE
+333 NFTVINELHVDGVDE

-355 YDADEYSWSEK
+355 YDGDAYTWSEK
-366 IEFRNIEVP
+366 IEFRNIEIP
-375 YEDIEIQYYKKADNS
+375 YEDIEIQYYKKADSS

-398 YDFYLKKSEDDK
+398 YDFYLKKSEDGK

-417 LSPKDNYSGDA
+417 LAPKDSYSGDA

-478 NGNSG
+478 NGKSG

-495 VKTFAKAKEIAQS
+495 VKTFAIAKEIAKD
-508 NKDIVEIVVTGQ
+508 NKDIVEIVVTGK

-525 DISLED
+525 DISLGD
-531 TNAKICRSKDYYK
+531 TNAKICRSKDYDGI
-544 YLFNVPSGKT
+544 LFNVPSKKT

-591 ALRNNKIMDIKDTA
+591 VLRNNKIMDIKNTA
-605 TRGGAVNAFEAT
+605 TRGGAINVFNAT

-640 STMNFSGGVVQ
+640 STMNFSGGIVQ

-730 GGGIFIQ
+730 GGGLFIQ

-787 GAHYYGENG
+787 GTHFYGENG

-837 NNTRAGRNNDKGKTV
+837 NNTRAGINNDKGKTV
-852 YLLSSKFYMSHSGQA
+852 YLLSSNFYASHSGRA

-877 GAPYDWKKVIGSE
+877 GAPYDWKKVTGSG
-890 IIPLPDNEL
+890 IITLPDNEL
-899 EATLPENSELAL
+899 EATLPASSELAL
-911 NSNDKGNDFT
+911 NSNDKANDLT

-946 IKFGTESPT
+946 IKFGTEEPT
-955 TEVSVEKKWDDNN
+955 TEVSVEKKWDDND
-968 DEKKVRPVS
+968 DEKKIRPES
-977 ITVNLIANYEGKEY
+977 ITVNLIANYNGKEY
-991 KVDSIVLN
+991 KVDSVVLN
-999 KDNNWKHTFKDLP
+999 KDNDWKHTFKDLP
-1012 TINDG
+1012 TVNDG
-1017 NKITYTVKEETV
+1017 KTITYTVKEEAV
-1029 TGYSSKITGS
+1029 KGYKSELSGS
-1039 EKDGFTIINTPEEPK
+1039 EKEGYTITNTPEEPD
-1054 KETKEIKVSKVW
+1054 KETKKIKVSKVW
-1066 DTVDQEAYAK
+1066 DTTDKKAFAK
-1076 EIEVVLVKNDEE
+1076 EITVELYSNDEK
-1088 TEKTLTLNEDNHWQG
+1088 TNKTLTLNAENHWQG
-1103 TFENLDAKD
+1103 RFENLDVKD
-1112 ENDKE
+1112 ENGKDIAYTIKE
-1117 ITYTVKEVG
+1117 AG
-1126 EKDNKITFDGKE
+1126 ETDGKITFDGKE
-1138 FKVSYKATT
+1138 FKVSYTGSEAE
-1147 DGYTITNSYN
+1147 GYTITNSYN
-1157 PPEEPKKEYRDICVE
+1157 PPEEPKKEYRDISVE

-1191 RDGKATGNTLVLS
+1191 RDGEATGNTLVLS
-1204 EANGWSGSFKDL
+1204 EANGWSGSFKNL
-1216 EKASDD
+1216 EKASDG
-1222 GHIYNYSVKEIGEKF
+1222 GHIYDYSVKEIGEKF

-1246 YEVIYRGNMDSGFTI
+1246 YEVIYKGDMYSGFTI
-1261 INKEEPPRKPQ
+1261 INREEPKKPQ
-1272 RRDIRVR
+1272 RRDIRVS
-1279 KVWDVTNKIPVDE
+1279 KVWDVTNEIPVDE

-1305 NVITLSDANGW
+1305 NVITLSEANGW
-1316 MGRFEDLLAY
+1316 SGRFEDLLAY
-1326 DAEGFKYE
+1326 DAEGVKYE

-1340 GEASHRVSISGSDY
+1340 GEASRMISISGSDY
-1354 DVSYE
+1354 DVSYA
-1359 GDMNHSFIIINKEN
+1359 GDMDHSFIITNREN
-1373 TPPKKKIDFGVNK
+1373 IPPKKKTEVRVNK
-1386 VWRSDGKTE
+1386 TWQTSGETE
-1395 AVQVELY
+1395 AVQAELY

-1418 GWNGTFIDLDLED
+1418 GWSGAFTDLNLED
-1431 AKGNKHIYTVKE
+1431 AKGNKHVYIVKE
-1443 IGEVSGG
+1443 IGEVGG
-1450 YYIGERKF
+1450 QYTIGERVF
-1458 NVIYEGSMN
+1458 TVSYSGDMH
-1467 SGITIINSEE
+1467 SGISIINSEE
-1477 PPKEEEEEPSKDK
+1477 PPEEEEREKEPPKPKHKDK
-1490 DDEPKEK
+1490 PDEPEEKETPP
-1497 DKESEKHRIPKT
+1497 EKHIIPKT
-1509 GVEDGSLSIVLA
+1509 GVEEGTLSIVLA

-1526 GLFFVKRKLSEGKT
+1526 GLFFVKRKINEGKS

>member
-1 MIIFAIKMK
+1 MALSRRQDQGNTCK
-10 EGGKMKVGKKLL
+10 EC
-22 ASLLLMVIVITQ
+22 
-34 LTPSLFVRAEEG
+34 
-46 EEIKYNLSFE
+46 
-56 LERDVSALNEIY
+56 
-68 QKHDE
+68 
-73 AESESEK
+73 EK
-80 TDEKASDEEVAVE
+80 TDEKASDKEADGE
-93 ADANKDVNSKANQVN
+93 ADANNDVKSMAKPVN
-108 DNDTVVDLSQETEV
+108 DNDTVVDLSQVTEAEEKT
-122 EENSSEEAN
+122 EENSSEEAKLIDEAK
-131 PIEESNDEAESSEEE
+131 PVDEGVAGDESNQADE
-146 SEEAIVLP
+146 EEAIVLP

-160 SQEEKTEEVKDLNIT
+160 PQEEKTEEVKDLNIT
-175 YTLHIKG
+175 YTVHIKG
-182 ESEESIEKRIT
+182 ESEESIEKRIV
-193 YSLEKADFVGDLK
+193 YSVEKADFVGDLK
-206 FEGIETLSNNLEVKY
+206 FEGIETLSNELEVKY
-221 YTKEDGSSFEED
+221 YSKEDGSSFDEK
-233 SENFELYLDTNA
+233 SENFDLYLETNA
-245 ERTVLELPS
+245 EKTVLELPR

-264 KESNFEEA
+264 KESNFEEV
-272 IEISE
+272 IEIGE

-285 DPNAKHFL
+285 DPNAKHYL
-293 NFDISRYD
+293 SFDISRYD
-301 FTDFESLIATYTN
+301 FTDFENLIGTYTN
-314 YWMKR
+314 YWMTR
-319 TDQNVFDHDEWRLN
+319 NDQNVFNHDEWKLN

-355 YDADEYSWSEK
+355 YDADEYHWSEK
-366 IEFRNIEVP
+366 IEFKDIEVP
-375 YEDIEIQYYKKADNS
+375 YGDIEIQYYKKADNS

-398 YDFYLKKSEDDK
+398 YDFYLKKSEDGK

-417 LSPKDNYSGDA
+417 LAPKNNYSGDA

-438 VSLKDKDGNAKE
+438 VSLKYKDGNAKE

-464 EDLSGIKP
+464 EDLRGIKP

-478 NGNSG
+478 NGKSG

-508 NKDIVEIVVTGQ
+508 NKDIVEIVVTGK

-531 TNAKICRSKDYYK
+531 TNAKICRGKEYSEF
-544 YLFNVPSGKT
+544 LFNVPSGKT
-554 ATLSNIIIDGKS
+554 ATLSKIIIDGRS

-591 ALRNNKIMDIKDTA
+591 VLRNNKIMDIKNTA

-626 ENQATYGG
+626 ENQASYGG
-634 GIYLYG
+634 GIYLYK

-663 GGAVYSAGGGIIA
+663 GGAIYSAGGGIIA

-703 LGTRQVEKQNKLYM
+703 LGTRQVDKQNKLYM

-760 SGTGIT
+760 NGTGMT
-766 EKAFGGGGIYVNG
+766 EMSFGGGGIYVNG

-787 GAHYYGENG
+787 GTHFYGENG
-796 ELYLTNAII
+796 ELYLSNAII

-837 NNTRAGRNNDKGKTV
+837 NNTSAGINNDKGKTV
-852 YLLSSKFYMSHSGQA
+852 YLLSSNFYGSHSGRA

-899 EATLPENSELAL
+899 EATLPASSELAL
-911 NSNDKGNDFT
+911 NSNDKANDLT
-921 EALGKV
+921 EELGKV

-946 IKFGTESPT
+946 IKFGTDAPT
-955 TEVSVEKKWDDNN
+955 TEVSVEKKWNDNN
-968 DEKKVRPVS
+968 DEKKIRPES
-977 ITVNLIANYEGKEY
+977 IIVNLIAVYEGKEY
-991 KVDSIVLN
+991 KVDSVVLN
-999 KDNNWKHTFKDLP
+999 KDNDWKHTFKDLP
-1012 TINDG
+1012 TIND
-1017 NKITYTVKEETV
+1017 NKKITYTVKEEAV
-1029 TGYSSKITGS
+1029 KGYKSELSGSEEAGYSIT
-1039 EKDGFTIINTPEEPK
+1039 NTPEEPK
-1054 KETKEIKVSKVW
+1054 KETKEIKVKKVW
-1066 DTVDQEAYAK
+1066 DTADKKAYTE
-1076 EIEVVLVKNDEE
+1076 EITVELYKNDEK
-1088 TEKTLTLNEDNHWQG
+1088 TDKTLILNEENNWQG
-1103 TFENLDAKD
+1103 TFKDLDVKD
-1112 ENDKE
+1112 ENDNE

-1126 EKDNKITFDGKE
+1126 ETDGKITFYGKE
-1138 FKVSYKATT
+1138 FKVSYKASS
-1147 DGYTITNSYN
+1147 DGYIITNSYN
-1157 PPEEPKKEYRDICVE
+1157 PPEEPEKEYRDISVE

-1204 EANGWSGSFKDL
+1204 EANGWRASFKNL
-1216 EKASDD
+1216 EKASDG
-1222 GHIYNYSVKEIGEKF
+1222 GHIYKYSVKEIGEKF

-1246 YEVIYRGNMDSGFTI
+1246 YEVIYKGDMDSGFTI
-1261 INKEEPPRKPQ
+1261 VNREEPKKPQ

-1279 KVWDVTNKIPVDE
+1279 KAWDITNQIPVDE

-1305 NVITLSDANGW
+1305 NVITLSEANGW
-1316 MGRFEDLLAY
+1316 SGRFEDLLTY
-1326 DAEGFKYE
+1326 DEQGVKYE

-1340 GEASHRVSISGSDY
+1340 GEASRRVKILGVDY
-1354 DVSYE
+1354 DVIYE
-1359 GDMNHSFIIINKEN
+1359 GDMNHSFVITNKEN
-1373 TPPKKKIDFGVNK
+1373 VPSKKKIEFGVNK
-1386 VWRSDGKTE
+1386 VWSSNGKTE

-1418 GWNGTFIDLDLED
+1418 GWSAAFTDLDQED
-1431 AKGNKHIYTVKE
+1431 EKGNKHVYTVKE
-1443 IGEVSGG
+1443 IGEAGG
-1450 YYIGERKF
+1450 QYTIGERVF
-1458 NVIYEGSMN
+1458 TVSYSGDMH
-1467 SGITIINSEE
+1467 SGISIINTEE
-1477 PPKEEEEEPSKDK
+1477 PPKEEEEEPS
-1490 DDEPKEK
+1490 
-1497 DKESEKHRIPKT
+1497 RI
-1509 GVEDGSLSIVLA
+1509 L
-1521 LVVLV
+1521 
-1526 GLFFVKRKLSEGKT
+1526 
-1540 K
+1540 